1 MSCGGAG
8 RVRCRSPEA
17 LAGATP
23 LASTGRPSI
32 CASTR
37 STARPEGERTSKST
51 SIVSPSN
58 VASGF
63 GERIV
68 TTGGSLAATE
78 AVSVLRLAAS
88 LAWRTAS
95 PSSRVFN
102 TSLTMSGRLKR
113 SEKREA
119 GKKSASCVQPRL
131 RCQPIRSSPPAD
143 AM

>member
-1 MSCGGAG
+1 MSSASSAFRPAYLSRTLAASPTRSPERARIETSMSRGGAG
-8 RVRCRSPEA
+8 RVICRSPEA
-17 LAGATP
+17 LAGATAV
-23 LASTGRPSI
+23 ASTGRPSI

-78 AVSVLRLAAS
+78 AVSVLRL
-88 LAWRTAS
+88 
-95 PSSRVFN
+95 
-102 TSLTMSGRLKR
+102 GRLVGLAYR
-113 SEKREA
+113 FAFVA
-119 GKKSASCVQPRL
+119 GLQHQL
-131 RCQPIRSSPPAD
+131 D
-143 AM
+143 D